1 MLQLLNVAVLHFC
14 VTPAKQ
20 QRNVKGMFEHTL
32 YK

>member
-20 QRNVKGMFEHTL
+20 LNKLRGQEGG
-32 YK
+32 